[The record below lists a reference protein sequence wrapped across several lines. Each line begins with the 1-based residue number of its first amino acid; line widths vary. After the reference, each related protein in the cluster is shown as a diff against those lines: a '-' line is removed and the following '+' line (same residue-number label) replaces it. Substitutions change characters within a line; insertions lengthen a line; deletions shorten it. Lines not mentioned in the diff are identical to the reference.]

1 MTRQHLTPWQQYI
14 ASENA
19 RLRKLTPAQRKALK
33 KETKRRSLHDE
44 IKREMERTR
53 SDPFRGIPMRD

>member
-19 RLRKLTPAQRKALK
+19 RLQKLTPAQRKALK
-33 KETKRRSLHDE
+33 KEIAKRSLHE
-44 IKREMERTR
+44 KIEREMERTR
-53 SDPFRGIPMRD
+53 NSPFRSIPMRD